1 MSQSILFKRIL
12 YPAAIVITCS
22 NNWTRQETKRKR
34 EKREKKKME
43 LSCSRARGRRLAP
56 YKNGTSMNLYPPPWY
71 LRAHECA
78 SNSWPRHTHASV
90 RKTAVHTSFG
100 LVVARPGRRRA
111 RCLEGYKKRKLAG
124 SIERHTRAYTT
135 VRRRRVGV
143 QQGRVSAAGK
153 TYDGIILT
161 SFLNWPGVRAFVVF
175 LRPENKRCNKIFR
188 SFMKLR

>member
-1 MSQSILFKRIL
+1 MI
-12 YPAAIVITCS
+12 PPC
-22 NNWTRQETKRKR
+22 
-34 EKREKKKME
+34 
-43 LSCSRARGRRLAP
+43 ARMRVQLVA
-56 YKNGTSMNLYPPPWY
+56 TS
-71 LRAHECA
+71 H
-78 SNSWPRHTHASV
+78 PRVQLVSV
-90 RKTAVHTSFG
+90 CKTAVHTSFG